1 MFVLEEE
8 VVVVGVGVG
17 VGVVVGVVVVVAA
30 AAAAQYW
37 YAPLNPKSRH
47 QTACKAK
54 RSPPCRSKVAL
65 LLVLTGLAV
74 TPGVQ
79 GLGFGVL
86 GFRGPGFVLQGL
98 GFRSRSWITGSRA

>member
-17 VGVVVGVVVVVAA
+17 VGVVVGVVEVGVVVGVVVVVAA

-65 LLVLTGLAV
+65 LLVLTGLAG
-74 TPGVQ
+74 TPGV
-79 GLGFGVL
+79 
-86 GFRGPGFVLQGL
+86 
-98 GFRSRSWITGSRA
+98 

>member
-8 VVVVGVGVG
+8 VVVVVGVGVG
-17 VGVVVGVVVVVAA
+17 VGVVVGVVEVGVVVGVVVVVA

-65 LLVLTGLAV
+65 LLVLTGLAG
-74 TPGVQ
+74 TPGV
-79 GLGFGVL
+79 
-86 GFRGPGFVLQGL
+86 
-98 GFRSRSWITGSRA
+98 